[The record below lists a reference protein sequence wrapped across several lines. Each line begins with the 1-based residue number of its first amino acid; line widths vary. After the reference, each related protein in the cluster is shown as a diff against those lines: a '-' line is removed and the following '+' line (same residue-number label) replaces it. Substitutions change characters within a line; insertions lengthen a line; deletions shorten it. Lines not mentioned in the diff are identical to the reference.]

1 MFPISKLNLPD
12 EVGQVANSL
21 DSEYYI
27 LQAGDPKVFLIDEE
41 ARDLVEE
48 DRGSGRRG
56 DSGRNTFNVEEEFI
70 ETETVN
76 DISEAREEVT
86 ESPEVEFSTIKLDL
100 TSLAFVLDRRSGARR
115 LQTED
120 ILRPTDP
127 STTSG
132 PQEEELLGDSLEVN
146 PAGKVPTSDYQI
158 SEDYDEAIEDIPADE
173 AEEVEDILN
182 TEIFRKEIKPSVE
195 RSGIEDIGSTSS
207 SERSAIIS
215 STAPPSSTTEIHLT
229 RQTSRARFPV
239 RKPPRRSRIG
249 FNRGS
254 VEARPGSVKRGE
266 ERRKS
271 SATLNRSKSF
281 PEPSDKLSAAI
292 PLISVW
298 IMNHIKSDPSLTCRD
313 IPSVLTQLLEDN
325 RELMEGGEVDTDILR
340 SAEKMTA
347 LLVNLINK
355 QEQSENRV
363 ETENKDSVHGD
374 DVKRRR
380 NRERIRNIL

>member
-27 LQAGDPKVFLIDEE
+27 LQAGEPKVFLIDKE

-76 DISEAREEVT
+76 DITEAREEVT

-115 LQTED
+115 LQTEN

-132 PQEEELLGDSLEVN
+132 PQEEELLEDSLEIN
-146 PAGKVPTSDYQI
+146 PSGKVPTSDYQI

-173 AEEVEDILN
+173 AEEVEDIL
-182 TEIFRKEIKPSVE
+182 
-195 RSGIEDIGSTSS
+195 GSTSS

-254 VEARPGSVKRGE
+254 VEARPGGVERGE

-325 RELMEGGEVDTDILR
+325 RELMERGEVDTDILH